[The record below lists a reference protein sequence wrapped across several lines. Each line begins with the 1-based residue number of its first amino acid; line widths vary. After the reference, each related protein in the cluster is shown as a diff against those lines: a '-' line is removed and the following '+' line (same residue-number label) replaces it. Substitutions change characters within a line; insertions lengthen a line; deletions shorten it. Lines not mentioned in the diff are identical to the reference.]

1 MKIYMRLSWN
11 FGAHLVQDVRKFNV
25 CVFRE
30 GNKDQKPE
38 LTENLAFEN
47 ISIIRYWS
55 DFIRYEERV
64 KFKYLS
70 EFQ

>member
-11 FGAHLVQDVRKFNV
+11 FGAYLVQDVRKFNV
-25 CVFRE
+25 CVCRE

-55 DFIRYEERV
+55 DFIRYEERA